1 VGMAAVIYKKG
12 APDNF
17 VWEEIKVGSPERG
30 QVRLRST
37 AVGVNFADTYH
48 RAGIPHPMI
57 VGDPPVVLG
66 FEGVS
71 EIEELGPGVTGFS
84 VGERVCTCL
93 PPLGAYSQERLY
105 PADKLIKVPKDLPLD
120 DVQLAGLIL
129 KGMTAQYLLHRTH
142 KVQPGDYV
150 LIHAAAGGMGHILCP
165 WARHLGA
172 TVIGTVSTD
181 AKAEIARNLGCHHVI
196 NYSTED
202 FVAVTRKITDGKGV
216 DVVYESIGKD
226 TLQKS
231 LDCLRLVGMCAAY
244 GQASGVPDPIDIVK
258 DLGVRGSLIITRP
271 ALSHYISNRNEID
284 AGAKS
289 LFDAVAQGV
298 VASNVVK
305 TFPLREAAAAQVHRR
320 TQDNGL
326 DRHASIRV
334 SGPKK
339 AGETPSATLVMTSR
353 PPPEALGPQKG
364 NIMSILRHEI
374 RKISDEN
381 RGQPIISQA
390 VVHGN
395 VAYFA
400 GITPNPIVGDI
411 KTQTAQVLRRV
422 DELLNL
428 AGTDKSHLLSAQ
440 VWIADMRLFEDHNS
454 VWNEWVDPAN
464 PPTRACLTTDF
475 WRPGMLVEVMV
486 VAAVP

>member
-1 VGMAAVIYKKG
+1 MTMAAVIHKKG
-12 APDNF
+12 APENF
-17 VWEEIKVGSPERG
+17 VWEEIKVGAPERG

-66 FEGVS
+66 FEGVG

-93 PPLGAYSQERLY
+93 PLLGAYSQERLY

-196 NYSTED
+196 NYSTEN
-202 FVAVTRKITDGKGV
+202 FVAVTRNITDGKGV

-226 TLQKS
+226 TLQRS

-244 GQASGVPDPIDIVK
+244 GQASGVPDPINLIE
-258 DLGVRGSLIITRP
+258 DLGVRGSLMITRP
-271 ALSHYISNRNEID
+271 VLSHYMSNRSEID
-284 AGAKS
+284 AGAES
-289 LFDAVAQGV
+289 LFNAVAQGV

-305 TFPLREAAAAQVHRR
+305 TFPLREAAAAHNFIGGRKTTGSIVMLPFCV
-320 TQDNGL
+320 NGSKKTSRHSIHTKRISCRSYATKL
-326 DRHASIRV
+326 DRYQTRIAVSRSLARQSFTATSPISPASPPTQLSAI
-334 SGPKK
+334 SKPKLLK
-339 AGETPSATLVMTSR
+339 WCDASMSFSTSR
-353 PPPEALGPQKG
+353 GPTNQ
-364 NIMSILRHEI
+364 S
-374 RKISDEN
+374 
-381 RGQPIISQA
+381 
-390 VVHGN
+390 
-395 VAYFA
+395 Y
-400 GITPNPIVGDI
+400 
-411 KTQTAQVLRRV
+411 
-422 DELLNL
+422 
-428 AGTDKSHLLSAQ
+428 
-440 VWIADMRLFEDHNS
+440 
-454 VWNEWVDPAN
+454 
-464 PPTRACLTTDF
+464 
-475 WRPGMLVEVMV
+475 
-486 VAAVP
+486 

>member
-1 VGMAAVIYKKG
+1 MGMAAVIHKKG

-17 VWEEIKVGSPERG
+17 VWEEIKVGAPERG

-66 FEGVS
+66 FEGVG

-226 TLQKS
+226 TLQRS

-244 GQASGVPDPIDIVK
+244 GQASGVPDPIDIVE

-271 ALSHYISNRNEID
+271 ALSHYMSNRSEID
-284 AGAKS
+284 AAAKS
-289 LFDAVAQGV
+289 LFDAVARGSGSEQRCQNLS
-298 VASNVVK
+298 AS
-305 TFPLREAAAAQVHRR
+305 RGCSRAQVHRR

-334 SGPKK
+334 NGSKK
-339 AGETPSATLVMTSR
+339 TTSR
-353 PPPEALGPQKG
+353 HSIHTKRISCRSYATKLDRYQTRIAVSRSLARQSFTATSPISPASPP
-364 NIMSILRHEI
+364 
-374 RKISDEN
+374 
-381 RGQPIISQA
+381 
-390 VVHGN
+390 
-395 VAYFA
+395 
-400 GITPNPIVGDI
+400 
-411 KTQTAQVLRRV
+411 TQ
-422 DELLNL
+422 
-428 AGTDKSHLLSAQ
+428 LSA
-440 VWIADMRLFEDHNS
+440 ISKPKLLKCCDASMSFSTSRE
-454 VWNEWVDPAN
+454 
-464 PPTRACLTTDF
+464 PTNQSY
-475 WRPGMLVEVMV
+475 
-486 VAAVP
+486 

>member
-1 VGMAAVIYKKG
+1 MGMAAIIYKKG

-17 VWEEIKVGSPERG
+17 VWEEIKVGAPGRS

-57 VGDPPVVLG
+57 VGDPPVVVG
-66 FEGVS
+66 FEGVG
-71 EIEELGPGVTGFS
+71 EIEELGPDVTEFS

-226 TLQKS
+226 TLQRS

-244 GQASGVPDPIDIVK
+244 GQASGVPDPINLIE

-271 ALSHYISNRNEID
+271 ALSHYMSNRSEID

-289 LFDAVAQGV
+289 LFAAVTQGV

-305 TFPLREAAAAQVHRR
+305 TFPLREAADAHKFIGGRK
-320 TQDNGL
+320 TTG
-326 DRHASIRV
+326 SI
-334 SGPKK
+334 
-339 AGETPSATLVMTSR
+339 VML
-353 PPPEALGPQKG
+353 P
-364 NIMSILRHEI
+364 
-374 RKISDEN
+374 
-381 RGQPIISQA
+381 
-390 VVHGN
+390 
-395 VAYFA
+395 FA
-400 GITPNPIVGDI
+400 
-411 KTQTAQVLRRV
+411 
-422 DELLNL
+422 
-428 AGTDKSHLLSAQ
+428 
-440 VWIADMRLFEDHNS
+440 
-454 VWNEWVDPAN
+454 
-464 PPTRACLTTDF
+464 
-475 WRPGMLVEVMV
+475 
-486 VAAVP
+486 

>member
-1 VGMAAVIYKKG
+1 MGMAAVIYKKG

-17 VWEEIKVGSPERG
+17 VWEEIKVGSPGRG

-57 VGDPPVVLG
+57 VGDPPVVVG
-66 FEGVS
+66 FEGVG

-181 AKAEIARNLGCHHVI
+181 AKAEIARNLGCHYVI

-226 TLQKS
+226 TLQRS
-231 LDCLRLVGMCAAY
+231 LDCLRLVGICAAY
-244 GQASGVPDPIDIVK
+244 GQASGVPDPINLIE
-258 DLGVRGSLIITRP
+258 DLGVRGSLFITRP
-271 ALSHYISNRNEID
+271 VLSHYMSNRSEID

-305 TFPLREAAAAQVHRR
+305 TFPLRGLQPR
-320 TQDNGL
+320 TN
-326 DRHASIRV
+326 S
-334 SGPKK
+334 
-339 AGETPSATLVMTSR
+339 SADARQRARSSCFHSSKR
-353 PPPEALGPQKG
+353 PQKG
-364 NIMSILRHEI
+364 WRNAFSRFGDDVTTATRGTQSTE
-374 RKISDEN
+374 RGISCRSYATKLE
-381 RGQPIISQA
+381 RYQTRIAVSRSSARQSFTATSPIS
-390 VVHGN
+390 
-395 VAYFA
+395 
-400 GITPNPIVGDI
+400 
-411 KTQTAQVLRRV
+411 
-422 DELLNL
+422 
-428 AGTDKSHLLSAQ
+428 
-440 VWIADMRLFEDHNS
+440 
-454 VWNEWVDPAN
+454 PAS
-464 PPTRACLTTDF
+464 PPTRLSAISKR
-475 WRPGMLVEVMV
+475 RPLKCCDASMSFSTSRE
-486 VAAVP
+486 PTNHSY

>member
-1 VGMAAVIYKKG
+1 MGMAAVIYEKG
-12 APDNF
+12 AADNF
-17 VWEEIKVGSPERG
+17 VWEEVKVGAPGRG

-57 VGDPPVVLG
+57 VGDPPVVVG
-66 FEGVS
+66 FEGVG
-71 EIEELGPGVTGFS
+71 EIEELGSGVTGLS

-105 PADKLIKVPKDLPLD
+105 PADKLIKIPKDLPLD

-142 KVQPGDYV
+142 KVRPGDYV
-150 LIHAAAGGMGHILCP
+150 LIHAAAGGMGHFLCP

-181 AKAEIARNLGCHHVI
+181 AKAEIARNLGCHRVI

-202 FVAVTRKITDGKGV
+202 FVAVTREVTDGKGV

-244 GQASGVPDPIDIVK
+244 GQASGVPDPINLVE
-258 DLGVRGSLIITRP
+258 DLGARGSLIITRP
-271 ALSHYISNRNEID
+271 ALSHYFSNRSEID

-305 TFPLREAAAAQVHRR
+305 TFPLREAAAAHKFIGGRK
-320 TQDNGL
+320 TTG
-326 DRHASIRV
+326 SI
-334 SGPKK
+334 
-339 AGETPSATLVMTSR
+339 VML
-353 PPPEALGPQKG
+353 P
-364 NIMSILRHEI
+364 
-374 RKISDEN
+374 
-381 RGQPIISQA
+381 
-390 VVHGN
+390 
-395 VAYFA
+395 
-400 GITPNPIVGDI
+400 
-411 KTQTAQVLRRV
+411 
-422 DELLNL
+422 
-428 AGTDKSHLLSAQ
+428 
-440 VWIADMRLFEDHNS
+440 FE
-454 VWNEWVDPAN
+454 
-464 PPTRACLTTDF
+464 
-475 WRPGMLVEVMV
+475 
-486 VAAVP
+486 